1 MKTHLTLLLALAG
14 IGLCPA
20 QTAPS
25 PAPAEVRKAEVTVTE
40 KKDDAPN
47 ANKKMVPYI
56 GVLTREVPEELR
68 TQFSLLDGFGLL
80 VEEVMPDSPAQAA
93 GLKTH
98 DILVKLG
105 DQQLVNMEQLLTL
118 VRSKKKGESVPLT
131 VITGGKETQVEI
143 TLGERLVPV
152 EEARHPQGMM
162 PYMNR
167 LFMDAPRY
175 EDTARIDDELRGR
188 MQHLQREMRDY
199 QERVQQWNRDGHK
212 GPFPQ
217 PPQLHPRGEHPTNG
231 PAESRRDDSPDRRSE
246 VKVETRTSAVCNI
259 TRKDDSGEYQL
270 KNEDGKQTF
279 IVRPANGPE
288 KSWLVNTEEEREA
301 VPEPFREKLRLFDN
315 MQLQVP
321 RQRTLI
327 PAPKPPEAP
336 TPPVPPTPPGVTPTP
351 DSRPR
356 EGEGKRGSSI

>member
-20 QTAPS
+20 QTAPN
-25 PAPAEVRKAEVTVTE
+25 PAEVRKAEVTETE
-40 KKDDAPN
+40 KKGEAPDVD
-47 ANKKMVPYI
+47 KKMVPYI

-93 GLKTH
+93 GLKAH

-152 EEARHPQGMM
+152 EESRHPQGMM
-162 PYMNR
+162 PFMNR
-167 LFMDAPRY
+167 FFMDVPRN
-175 EDTARIDDELRGR
+175 EDAARIDDELRGR
-188 MQHLQREMRDY
+188 MQHLQREMREY

-231 PAESRRDDSPDRRSE
+231 PAESRRDDSPEHHSE
-246 VKVETRTSAVCNI
+246 VKVETRASAVCNI

-288 KSWLVNTEEEREA
+288 KSWPVNTEEEREA

-356 EGEGKRGSSI
+356 EGEAKRGSSI

>member
-1 MKTHLTLLLALAG
+1 MKTQLTLLLAIAG
-14 IGLCPA
+14 IGLCAA
-20 QTAPS
+20 QNAPS

-40 KKDDAPN
+40 KRAEKGPKEAPDAD
-47 ANKKMVPYI
+47 KKLVPYI
-56 GVLTREVPEELR
+56 GVLTREVPTELR

-93 GLKTH
+93 GLKAH

-131 VITGGKETQVEI
+131 VITGGKETQVQI

-152 EEARHPQGMM
+152 EESRHPQGMM

-167 LFMDAPRY
+167 FFMDGPRPG
-175 EDTARIDDELRGR
+175 DTSRVDEELRGR
-188 MQHLQREMRDY
+188 MEHLQREMREY

-217 PPQLHPRGEHPTNG
+217 PPQLHPRGEHPTKG
-231 PAESRRDDSPDRRSE
+231 PTESRREDSPDHRSE
-246 VKVETRTSAVCNI
+246 VKVETHTSAVCNI

-288 KSWLVNTEEEREA
+288 QSWPVNTEEEREA

-315 MQLQVP
+315 MQLQAP

-336 TPPVPPTPPGVTPTP
+336 TPPTPP
-351 DSRPR
+351 DSPPR
-356 EGEGKRGSSI
+356 KRGSSI